1 MEKFSN
7 KNKVI
12 LPPEEAQFQ
21 SNTLSGIYKNRLQE
35 RTILENN
42 PEVQLVGVD
51 SFKNGSLFGKIDFEG
66 NVILPK
72 KDLLVHIQDEFTD
85 INDFKI
91 NPLLETG
98 ISSLYYTRRVDFATN
113 KNNIAEIGEKIFII
127 DSAYDTDPIEKY
139 YEICTNHISEV
150 FLEEEDLSSKVSDFY
165 SFVDFIITLLKN
177 KEISKKILLSE
188 FILSSDFSPTDTGL
202 AYDIDNDVDPSDR
215 EGVKQAYN
223 DNPDFI
229 NVSYLLLENGIRYDQ
244 NVPWRFY
251 LDLSSEYFFTNYFNN
266 NSNKDL
272 SQAFFEEYYY
282 PVQGTLL
289 EFEVLFELFYKSY
302 LKIYNEDAY
311 YYKINNKCNYNSY
324 LRKRKYLNYK
334 DFKSYFKKNLKNNIL
349 KEYIKILNIIYKP
362 ETHYMELL
370 KKIAPMKKRLDI
382 SKLVGYTYN
391 TLKNCSKQTRRTN
404 VFSNT
409 SKQGI
414 SSRSS
419 Y

>member
-51 SFKNGSLFGKIDFEG
+51 SFKNGSFFGKVDFEG

-72 KDLLVHIQDEFTD
+72 EDLLVNIQDEFTD

-98 ISSLYYTRRVDFATN
+98 INSLYYTRRVDFATN
-113 KNNIAEIGEKIFII
+113 KNNIAEIGEKIFTI
-127 DSAYDTDPIEKY
+127 DSAYDQDPIEKY
-139 YEICTNHISEV
+139 YEICTNHISEI
-150 FLEEEDLSSKVSDFY
+150 FLEEEDLSSQVSDFY
-165 SFVDFIITLLKN
+165 SFVDFVITLLEN

-202 AYDIDNDVDPSDR
+202 AYDVDNDVNPSDR
-215 EGVKQAYN
+215 EGIKQAYN

-244 NVPWRFY
+244 NIPWRFY

-282 PVQGTLL
+282 PVQGTLF
-289 EFEVLFELFYKSY
+289 EFQALFELLYKSY
-302 LKIYNEDAY
+302 LKIYNEDSY
-311 YYKINNKCNYNSY
+311 YYKVNNKCNYNSY

-334 DFKSYFKKNLKNNIL
+334 DFKSYYNNNLKNNIL
-349 KEYIKILNIIYKP
+349 KEYIKILNIIYRP
-362 ETHYMELL
+362 DTHYMELL
-370 KKIAPMKKRLDI
+370 KKISPMKKRLDI

-391 TLKNCSKQTRRTN
+391 TIKTCSKQTRRKN
-404 VFSNT
+404 VLSNT